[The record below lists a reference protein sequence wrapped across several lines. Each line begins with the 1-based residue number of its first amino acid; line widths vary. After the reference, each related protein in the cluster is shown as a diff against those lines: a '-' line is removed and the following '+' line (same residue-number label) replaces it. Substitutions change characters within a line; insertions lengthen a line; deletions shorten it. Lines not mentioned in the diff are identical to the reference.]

1 MWRLREAVSCGSSWR
16 TEPAAEL
23 RGLANGS
30 FPSAISRSLSWSKAL
45 ANMMI
50 SPRIERNGGAGR
62 SLSRSFRG
70 TLAMVRTLAVIP
82 SPLRPSPRVAA
93 CRRTPSR

>member
-1 MWRLREAVSCGSSWR
+1 MAVICGSSWR
-16 TEPAAEL
+16 TPPAAAL

-30 FPSAISRSLSWSKAL
+30 LPSAISVSLSLSKPS

-50 SPRIERNGGAGR
+50 SPRRARKAGAGR
-62 SLSRSFRG
+62 SVSRSFKG

-93 CRRTPSR
+93 WRRTPSR